1 MNSMNNGTQQAGF
14 DVFFREDACKI
25 YSFAITLNGAS
36 EPVALCN
43 FENLARLQAEF
54 PDMVLISE
62 DEANQRVAK
71 KAADKQLAEEAATE
85 AASRKTSQETG
96 HQFIRIN
103 AGRP

>member
-1 MNSMNNGTQQAGF
+1 MHSQNTGTQQAGF

-36 EPVALCN
+36 EPVAFCN
-43 FENLARLQAEF
+43 FENLATLQAEF

-62 DEANQRVAK
+62 DEAKQRIAK
-71 KAADKQLAEEAATE
+71 KAADMQLAEETATE
-85 AASRKTSQETG
+85 AASQKISQETG
-96 HQFIRIN
+96 HQFIRIA